1 MQAAR
6 RAEHVIA
13 TLATISSINP
23 PNMVAKILITITAVD
38 FLCAASCL
46 PLLLSLMISADRIT
60 AGTPRGRQNTT
71 KLIMLHTKKVFD
83 FLLFLD
89 SAAADAG
96 GADGDAAAGSCK
108 TKTLVDCKTHS
119 HVVRR

>member
-1 MQAAR
+1 LQAAK

-13 TLATISSINP
+13 TLATTSSINP
-23 PNMVAKILITITAVD
+23 PNMVAKMLITITAVD

-46 PLLLSLMISADRIT
+46 PFLLSLMISADRIT
-60 AGTPRGRQNTT
+60 AGMPRGRQNTT

-83 FLLFLD
+83 FLLFLG
-89 SAAADAG
+89 SAAAAG
-96 GADGDAAAGSCK
+96 AADAAEVDAGSCK

-119 HVVRR
+119 HVLRR